1 MTTIHFIDGEKG
13 GTGKS
18 WFART
23 MHHTFAT
30 RGITFL
36 GVDADTANPT
46 YRNIYPDA
54 RQIPFSI
61 EKRSEDMADA
71 IFQLARNSDLIVNLP
86 AQAHQ
91 AVFRWIETKDVIV
104 MAKKHDITIN
114 KWWLSDGEDDS
125 LHLFLTSL
133 KACGDGIQHIFV
145 QNQGRCTEWEYFDT
159 HGDTQA
165 ALRKYQV
172 PVVQLPELGDFR
184 RIRVNAE
191 RLTFADALAFE
202 DFGILGQAQIGRYLQ
217 LAEQTIVAGGAFG
230 KPTDEAMAIAR
241 SDIPAMIDEPTVTT
255 GASDASAKKDKSIKQ
270 AS

>member
-104 MAKKHDITIN
+104 MAKKYDITIK

-133 KACGDGIQHIFV
+133 NAYGDGIQHIFV
-145 QNQGRCTEWEYFDT
+145 QNAGRCTEWEYFDT
-159 HGDTQA
+159 HGDTQT

-172 PVVQLPELGDFR
+172 PVVQLPGLGDFR

-230 KPTDEAMAIAR
+230 EPTDEAMRIAR
-241 SDIPAMIDEPTVTT
+241 LDIPAMIDEPTVTT
-255 GASDASAKKDKSIKQ
+255 EASNASAKKDKSVRS

>member
-1 MTTIHFIDGEKG
+1 MTTIHLIDGEKG

-30 RGITFL
+30 RGITFF

-104 MAKKHDITIN
+104 MAKKYDITIK

-133 KACGDGIQHIFV
+133 TAYGEGIQHIFV
-145 QNQGRCTEWEYFDT
+145 QNEGRCTEWEYFDT
-159 HGDTQA
+159 HGETQT

-202 DFGILGQAQIGRYLQ
+202 DFGILGQAQIGKYLQ
-217 LAEQTIVAGGAFG
+217 LAEQAIVAGGAFG
-230 KPTDEAMAIAR
+230 EPTDKAMTVAR
-241 SDIPAMIDEPTVTT
+241 SAMPTIIREPTVKAE
-255 GASDASAKKDKSIKQ
+255 ASDESAKKGKPVKQ
-270 AS
+270 PS